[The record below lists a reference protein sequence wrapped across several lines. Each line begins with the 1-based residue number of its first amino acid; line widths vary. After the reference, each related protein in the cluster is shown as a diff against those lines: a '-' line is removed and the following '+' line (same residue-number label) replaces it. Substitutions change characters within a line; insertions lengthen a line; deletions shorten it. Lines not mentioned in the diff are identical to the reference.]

1 MRFETRRAYAIEKMG
16 MTNGKMQEKSV
27 TEGKTIRV
35 SYDGFSLFFD
45 NAKGKLTAAYSLNC
59 CCADGVLQGGI
70 GYEFYRD
77 FNGNFVQTAP
87 IEKLKAVYLLDS
99 WASED
104 GMEIKTNYFAL
115 GNDGYIYQYSSEQ
128 GEYQKKA
135 RLGKS
140 AGIAAAVAP
149 NGETRFLV
157 AGENGICCVDGE
169 KWVLIS
175 GAGVENGTAAVC
187 FSKNRVFVGE
197 KPCKLLYSNPEAP
210 WDFTSSYDEGGYVYL
225 PLNKGNIVDI
235 TEYGDSVYIFFQRGI
250 MRLKPDG
257 LARNFQLSET
267 EYFGGEI
274 FGGSVGVCGNWIFFL
289 TENGICRF
297 DGKQAETVGRFL
309 GVTPLKDGQTCAH
322 ATVGEYFV
330 LQYEDESWGGKRTA
344 ALRSDGKDGYYLS
357 DFKALNECNRMP
369 ICSVDNY
376 FATLRMGGALPSGE
390 ECVFLSGRLDFG
402 TAGRKYLKSI
412 TLYGE
417 GCFSFEVIHDWKT
430 TRFEVEDLPMK
441 GSFKIGI
448 SAEEFSLRFLLDKG
462 AKVRRVELEY
472 ERIN

>member
-1 MRFETRRAYAIEKMG
+1 MTGEKVKQKG
-16 MTNGKMQEKSV
+16 A
-27 TEGKTIRV
+27 EGKTIRL

-45 NAKGKLTAAYSLNC
+45 NAKGKLTAAHSLNC
-59 CCADGVLQGGI
+59 CCADGVLQCGI
-70 GYEFYRD
+70 GYELYRD
-77 FNGNFVQTAP
+77 FDGNPVPTP
-87 IEKLKAVYLLDS
+87 SIENMKAVYLLDS
-99 WASED
+99 WVSGD
-104 GMEIKTNYFAL
+104 GTEIKTHYFAL
-115 GNDGYIYQYSSEQ
+115 DEDGVIYQYSSEA

-135 RLGKS
+135 EIGEK

-149 NGETRFLV
+149 NGETRFVLSGKKGIYCIS
-157 AGENGICCVDGE
+157 GED
-169 KWVLIS
+169 WALIS
-175 GAGVENGTAAVC
+175 EEGAENGTAAVC

-197 KPCKLLYSNPEAP
+197 KPCKLLYGNPELP

-235 TEYGDSVYIFFQRGI
+235 IEFGDSVYVFFQRGI

-257 LARNFQLSET
+257 LARNFQVSET

-297 DGKQAETVGRFL
+297 DGKQAEIVSRFL
-309 GVTPLKDGQTCAH
+309 SVEPLKNGQSCSH

-330 LQYEDESWGGKRTA
+330 LQYEDESWGGKRTV
-344 ALRSDGKDGYYLS
+344 ALRADGKDGYYLS

-390 ECVFLSGRLDFG
+390 EYVFSTGRLDFG
-402 TAGRKYLKSI
+402 RAGRKHLKSM

-417 GCFSFEVIHDWKT
+417 GCFDVEVIHDWER
-430 TRFEVEDLPMK
+430 TRFEVEDLPVK
-441 GSFKIGI
+441 VSFKVGI

-472 ERIN
+472 ERMD